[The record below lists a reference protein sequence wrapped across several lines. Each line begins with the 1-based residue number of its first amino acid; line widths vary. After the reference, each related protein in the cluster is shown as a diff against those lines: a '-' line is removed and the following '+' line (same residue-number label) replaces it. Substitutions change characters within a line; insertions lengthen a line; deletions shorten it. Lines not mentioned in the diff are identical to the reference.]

1 MTTVGTPD
9 SQHPP
14 PPTSALSIWRNNR
27 SFAMQHFEMCKNLIK
42 SELFIR
48 IQRVWE
54 LNTNKNSS
62 AHLRVLLLLLLLLL
76 PYVAQMNLA
85 EMCFD

>member
-1 MTTVGTPD
+1 
-9 SQHPP
+9 
-14 PPTSALSIWRNNR
+14 
-27 SFAMQHFEMCKNLIK
+27 MCKNLIK

-62 AHLRVLLLLLLLLL
+62 VIVVVVVAICCTNEFGWNVLWLIGGQKFNEQSTA
-76 PYVAQMNLA
+76 VAK
-85 EMCFD
+85 

>member
-9 SQHPP
+9 TQHAS
-14 PPTSALSIWRNNR
+14 PPTPALSIWLNNR
-27 SFAMQHFEMCKNLIK
+27 SFALQHFEMCKNLIK

-62 AHLRVLLLLLLLLL
+62 VQLLLLLL

>member
-1 MTTVGTPD
+1 MTTVGTTD
-9 SQHPP
+9 SPYPP
-14 PPTSALSIWRNNR
+14 PSTPGLSIWLNNR
-27 SFAMQHFEMCKNLIK
+27 SFALQHFEMCKNLIK

-62 AHLRVLLLLLLLLL
+62 VIVVVV
-76 PYVAQMNLA
+76 VAICCTN
-85 EMCFD
+85 EFG

>member
-1 MTTVGTPD
+1 MTTVGTTD
-9 SQHPP
+9 SPYPP
-14 PPTSALSIWRNNR
+14 PSTPALSIWLNNR
-27 SFAMQHFEMCKNLIK
+27 SFALQHFEMCKNLIK

-62 AHLRVLLLLLLLLL
+62 VMLLLL